1 MRKIAILGTAQSSIA
16 LAPYND
22 PSWEIWNIGANQIH
36 GQRFDRWFELHT
48 KDVLLSAKAW
58 DERLPFLKEA
68 GDKLFIGHPCVSEE
82 LPNARMYPL
91 KDITDTF
98 GNYFTSTVAWMIAL
112 AIYEGVD
119 QIGLWGVDM
128 IGDLEYSYQRSGCEY
143 MLGIAKGRGIKI
155 VLPSQCPLLRA
166 ERMYGFEF
174 TRLGSEISQM
184 NEELDRKISQLDAD
198 YMKAFGEKEFYRGQQ
213 IMLKNIEMRWG

>member
-1 MRKIAILGTAQSSIA
+1 MRKIAILGTAPSSIA

-22 PSWEIWNIGANQIH
+22 PSWEIWNIGANQVH

-48 KDVLLSAKAW
+48 KYVLESAGAW
-58 DERLPFLKEA
+58 VPRLPFLKEA
-68 GDKLFIGHPCVSEE
+68 GNKLIVGHLCTNEE
-82 LPNARMYPL
+82 LPEAQLFPL
-91 KDITDTF
+91 KEITEVF
-98 GNYFTSTVAWMIAL
+98 GSYFTSTVAWMIAL

-155 VLPSQCPLLRA
+155 VLPPQCPLLRA

-174 TRLGSEISQM
+174 TRLGSEITQM
-184 NEELDRKISQLDAD
+184 NEELDKKISESDAS
-198 YMKAFGEKEFYRGQQ
+198 YMKAYGDKEFYRGQQ
-213 IMLKNIEMRWG
+213 LMLKNIEMRWG